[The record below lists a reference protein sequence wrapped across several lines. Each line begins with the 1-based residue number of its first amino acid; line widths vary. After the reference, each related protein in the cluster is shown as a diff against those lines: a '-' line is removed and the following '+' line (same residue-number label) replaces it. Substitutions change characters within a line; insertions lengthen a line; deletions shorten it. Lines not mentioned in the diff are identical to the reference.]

1 MRWALLFFTLLLA
14 ACSSEQIS
22 TPGEALKVNGSLAP
36 AIIGTA
42 YNGTIIAEG
51 GVRPYTYTLEGTL
64 PKGITFAQ
72 GKFSGIPSEKGTF
85 SLTIT
90 VDDANLSSKFIKLT
104 LRVTDP
110 PPPVLKLTQPQAE
123 TDQPFVLAV
132 RLETMEARGF
142 MAQFVLGPNLRPNLD
157 TLVGHPTLIHTSR
170 FDEKSGVLEVD
181 GVLSKAAKDLE
192 VLRLTLVPTKA
203 TRPNVQVKVSFFD
216 KASKNFD
223 TTKLTRT
230 YGDGKYHFTDLVSLS
245 DNWGKKAPTP
255 KEGDAPVVLPFDLN
269 KDGAIDG
276 KDLEVLR
283 AGYSWKPN
291 AAATNAPTPTNRT
304 TPATTPKNDKAAPA
318 TTPGG
323 DQTPT
328 APPATGGDQAP
339 VTPPAETNPPA
350 NDTQPPADQPPAD
363 SEEPPADSEE
373 PPADSEEPPADQPPA
388 DQPPAETTP
397 APNAP

>member
-1 MRWALLFFTLLLA
+1 MRWALLILTLLLA

-22 TPGEALKVNGSLAP
+22 TPGEALKVNGNLAP
-36 AIIGTA
+36 AVIGTA
-42 YNGTIIAEG
+42 YNGSIIAEG

-72 GKFSGIPSEKGTF
+72 GKFSGTPTEKGTF

-123 TDQPFVLAV
+123 TDQPFILVV

-157 TLVGHPTLIHTSR
+157 TLVGHPTLVHTSR
-170 FDEKSGVLEVD
+170 FDEKGGILEVD

-192 VLRLTLVPTKA
+192 VLRLTLVPAKA
-203 TRPNVQVKVSFFD
+203 ARPNIQVRASFFD

-223 TTKLTRT
+223 TTRLTRT
-230 YGDGKYHFTDLVSLS
+230 YGEGKYHFTDLVSLS
-245 DNWGKKAPTP
+245 DNWGKKAPAP
-255 KEGDAPVVLPFDLN
+255 KEGAAPSFLPFDLN

-291 AAATNAPTPTNRT
+291 AAATNAPAPTNRST
-304 TPATTPKNDKAAPA
+304 TTPNKATPATAPGGEQTPA
-318 TTPGG
+318 T
-323 DQTPT
+323 
-328 APPATGGDQAP
+328 PPAPNNDQAP
-339 VTPPAETNPPA
+339 VTPPTTTPTPPAETTPPPA
-350 NDTQPPADQPPAD
+350 DSEKPPADDTQPPDETTPPADDTQPPAA
-363 SEEPPADSEE
+363 SEEPPA
-373 PPADSEEPPADQPPA
+373 A
-388 DQPPAETTP
+388 TTP